1 MDSEKSQD
9 LTIKI
14 KITKE
19 QFNIINTQKPCVLT
33 ISKSQI
39 IPFDSEDKEQ
49 DVITIKLL
57 KKEHKQLQKNM
68 LPDFEIKFTK
78 KKINEIIII
87 LTAFFNKHIIES
99 SDKSVIESTIS
110 DIKKPRKSGIK
121 IKKSDIKK

>member
-1 MDSEKSQD
+1 MSSEKSQD

-14 KITKE
+14 KITKD
-19 QFNIINTQKPCVLT
+19 QFNILNTQKPCVLT

-68 LPDFEIKFTK
+68 PDFEIKFTK

-87 LTAFFNKHIIES
+87 LTAFFNKHIESS